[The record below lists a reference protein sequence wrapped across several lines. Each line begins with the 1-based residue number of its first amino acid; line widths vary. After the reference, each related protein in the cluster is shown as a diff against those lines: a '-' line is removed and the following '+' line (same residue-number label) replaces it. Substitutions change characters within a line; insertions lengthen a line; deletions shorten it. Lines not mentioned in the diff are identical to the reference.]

1 MNIYDISKKAGVSI
15 ATVSRV
21 INGNTNVSDKTRAKV
36 LEIIKESGYTPN
48 AFARG
53 LGLDTMQTIGILC
66 ADCSD
71 PYLARAIFLLE
82 RELQIHNY
90 DSILCCT
97 GYQLETKKKRLNLLM
112 SKRVDA
118 IIMVGS
124 NFVEIKDEDNNYI
137 RQAAKQ
143 MPIMILNG
151 SLEGDRIYSILCD
164 DYRAMYDATTAL
176 LDRNHKNI
184 LYLYNSLS
192 YSGLKKAGGFKAALE
207 SRNIPIRE
215 DYIQYIEGSI
225 TDIKKRLIKLYEKG
239 ITMDGII
246 TADDNLAIGA
256 LKFAKAKNLSV
267 PDDIAIIGYNN
278 SLITECCDPELTSID
293 NKLECVTK
301 NCINSLM
308 GVFAGEDIPLK
319 TIFSAELVK
328 RNTTSF

>member
-21 INGNTNVSDKTRAKV
+21 INGSANVSDKTRDKV
-36 LEIIKESGYTPN
+36 LAIIEESGYTPN

-82 RELQIHNY
+82 RELQAHKY

-124 NFVEIKDEDNNYI
+124 NFVEIKDEDNQYI
-137 RQAAKQ
+137 REAAKQ

-151 SLEGDRIYSILCD
+151 AMEGERIYSILCD
-164 DYRAMYDATTAL
+164 DYRAMLDATNAMI
-176 LDRNHKNI
+176 DSNHKNI

-192 YSGLKKAGGFKAALE
+192 YSGLKKVGGFKAALE
-207 SRNIPIRE
+207 SRNLPIRE
-215 DYIQYIEGSI
+215 DYIQYIEGGIS
-225 TDIKKRLIKLYEKG
+225 DVKKRIMKLYEKG
-239 ITMDGII
+239 LSMDGII

-256 LKFAKAKNLSV
+256 LKFCKAEGLTV
-267 PDDIAIIGYNN
+267 PDDVSIIGYNN
-278 SLITECCDPELTSID
+278 SIITECCEPELTSID

-308 GVFAGEDIPLK
+308 GVFAGQDIPLK

>member
-21 INGNTNVSDKTRAKV
+21 INGNSNVSDKTRAKV
-36 LEIIKESGYTPN
+36 LEIIKENGYTPN

-82 RELQIHNY
+82 RDLQIHNY

-124 NFVEIKDEDNNYI
+124 NFVEIKDEDNDYI
-137 RQAAKQ
+137 REAAKQ
-143 MPIMILNG
+143 MPVMILNG

-176 LDRNHKNI
+176 LDSNHKNI

-207 SRNIPIRE
+207 SRNVPIRE

-225 TDIKKRLIKLYEKG
+225 TDIKNRLIKLYEKG

-256 LKFAKAKNLSV
+256 LKFAKAKNISV
-267 PDDIAIIGYNN
+267 PDDISIIGYNN
-278 SLITECCDPELTSID
+278 SLITECCEPELTSID

-328 RNTTSF
+328 RNTTRF

>member
-21 INGNTNVSDKTRAKV
+21 INGNSNVSDKTRAKV
-36 LEIIKESGYTPN
+36 LAIIEESGYTPN

-82 RELQIHNY
+82 RELQAHKY

-124 NFVEIKDEDNNYI
+124 NFVEIKDEDNEYI

-151 SLEGDRIYSILCD
+151 ALEGDKIYSILCD
-164 DYRAMYDATTAL
+164 DYRAMYDSTTAL
-176 LDRNHKNI
+176 IDSGRKNI

-192 YSGLKKAGGFKAALE
+192 YSGLKKVGGFKAALE
-207 SRNIPIRE
+207 GRGIPIRE
-215 DYIQYIEGSI
+215 EYIQYIEGSI
-225 TDIKKRLIKLYEKG
+225 SDIKKKLIRMYEKG
-239 ITMDGII
+239 LALDGII

-256 LKFAKAKNLSV
+256 LKFAKAKNLSI
-267 PDDIAIIGYNN
+267 PDELSIIGYNN
-278 SLITECCDPELTSID
+278 SLITECCEPELSSID

-328 RNTTSF
+328 RGTTSF

>member
-176 LDRNHKNI
+176 LDSNRKNI

-207 SRNIPIRE
+207 SRNISIHE

>member
-176 LDRNHKNI
+176 LDSNHKNI

>member
-21 INGNTNVSDKTRAKV
+21 INGNTNVSQKTKEKV
-36 LEIIKESGYTPN
+36 LAIIEESGFTPN

-53 LGLDTMQTIGILC
+53 LGLNTMQTIGILC

-82 RELQIHNY
+82 RELREHNY

-97 GYQLETKKKRLNLLM
+97 GYSLDTKKKRLNLLI

-124 NFVEIKDEDNNYI
+124 NFVEVNDRDNDYI
-137 RQAAKQ
+137 REAAKQ
-143 MPIMILNG
+143 MPVMILNG
-151 SLEGDRIYSILCD
+151 ALEGENVYSILCD
-164 DYRAMYDATTAL
+164 DYKAMYDATNSM
-176 LDRNHKNI
+176 LDSNHTKI
-184 LYLYNSLS
+184 LYIYNSLS
-192 YSGLKKAGGFKAALE
+192 YSGLKKVAGYKAAME
-207 SRNIPIRE
+207 SRNLPVKE
-215 DYIQYIEGSI
+215 EYIQYIEGSI
-225 TDIKKRLIKLYEKG
+225 IDVKNRLLKLTEQG
-239 ITMDGII
+239 LCIDGII
-246 TADDNLAIGA
+246 TADDNLAIGS
-256 LKFAKAKNLSV
+256 LKFAKAKGLSV
-267 PDDIAIIGYNN
+267 PDELSVIGYNN
-278 SLITECCDPELTSID
+278 SIVAECCEPELTSID
-293 NKLECVTK
+293 NKLESVSK

-319 TIFSAELVK
+319 TVFSAELIK